1 MQPDARPAPT
11 AADDARVAGRLVGV
25 MRGVEGD
32 ITEADDAFLAIVG
45 YTRADFEAGRM
56 NWRAMT
62 PREFLHLDEA
72 GIKQAAESGGFTVP
86 YQKEFI
92 RKDGSR
98 VPVLLVCAF
107 VPDDPGTWMGYVV
120 DLSPAEARGSVDVP
134 RAPLGAPLPHDFYA
148 RLVSELV
155 RERTRMVAM
164 LDNTDALVWAVD
176 LDFRLLSANH
186 AFQTVQRAVS
196 GRVVEIGDS
205 LMSADYPAE
214 RREQWA
220 RWYRRALGGER
231 FSVRTPLGLPDG
243 PRHYEHVFSPIVDAR
258 QGVVGVTVVSHDV
271 TAHTAAEEAL
281 RASEAR
287 FRTLIAASPLGIF
300 LADPAGEWIYANPR
314 LAAIWGVPAAELL
327 GRGYVRRVHPDD
339 AARARAG
346 WQPAEAAGDE
356 METEYR
362 LALPD
367 AAERVVRVRLAR
379 TREGGRVTGY
389 VGTVDDD
396 TERRALARRLRQSE
410 QMESLGTL
418 AGGIAH
424 DFNNLLAVVLGYA
437 DLAIAAAEGQP
448 ALLHDVR
455 EIRTAGLRARDLVRQ
470 ILAFSRRAERPDAPV
485 ELGAL
490 VAESLRLLRA
500 TVPATVAFDVDL
512 PHEAVAVRGDP
523 SALQQVVV
531 NLCANAEYAM
541 RATGGGRLTVRLAAE
556 PPGTG
561 ATHAVL
567 AVGDTGP
574 GVPPALRDRLFEP
587 FFTTKPVGEGT
598 GMGLAVVH
606 GIVAA
611 HGGTIAVEPAPTG
624 GALFRVTLP
633 LTGCAGPAGAPP
645 PAPARGS
652 GRVLVVEDEPALA
665 RVVERALTRAG
676 YAVARCAT
684 GADALGVVRAAP
696 GDVDVV
702 LSDVAMPGM
711 TGDQLALALRDLRP
725 DLPVVLMTGFSHS
738 VTAERAREIGAVA
751 LLHKPVSP
759 AELVAAVHDAL
770 APNVPRGTPPSRTA
784 PATHRE
790 TAMTDISAA
799 TSADSA
805 ASGPSLEA
813 QLDHLLGAVEGGG
826 LASVDPAAALG
837 TIDRFRGALA
847 GAADP
852 ALAGIATELESL
864 RSLLAGGHAGPELA
878 EALTTLGG
886 KVTALAGAGGPAADR
901 LARLGRALA
910 QGAGQV
916 GRAD

>member
-1 MQPDARPAPT
+1 MTRRAARRSSTVSPRAASSFSPPPMRPDSPPAPT
-11 AADDARVAGRLVGV
+11 AVDDTRLASRPVGV
-25 MRGVEGD
+25 MRGVEGE

-56 NWRAMT
+56 NWREMT
-62 PREFLHLDEA
+62 PSEFLHLDDA
-72 GIKQAAESGGFTVP
+72 GIRQAAESGGFTVP

-107 VPDDPGTWMGYVV
+107 IPDTPGKWMGYVV
-120 DLSPAEARGSVDVP
+120 DLSPADGGRADVAH
-134 RAPLGAPLPHDFYA
+134 APLGAPLPQDFYA

-176 LDFRLLSANH
+176 PDFRLLSANH

-220 RWYRRALGGER
+220 LWYRRALGGER
-231 FSVRTPLGLPDG
+231 FSVRTPLALPEG

-258 QGVVGVTVVSHDV
+258 QGAVGVTMVSHDV
-271 TAHTAAEEAL
+271 TARTAAEEAL

-300 LADPAGEWIYANPR
+300 LADAAGEWIYANPR
-314 LAAIWGVPAAELL
+314 LAAIWGAPAAELL
-327 GRGYVRRVHPDD
+327 GRGYVGRVHPDD

-346 WQPAEAAGDE
+346 WEPAAAAGDE

-362 LALPD
+362 LAFPD
-367 AAERVVRVRLAR
+367 APERVVRVRLAR

-396 TERRALARRLRQSE
+396 TERRALARRLRQRE
-410 QMESLGTL
+410 KMESLGTL

-424 DFNNLLAVVLGYA
+424 DFNNMLAVVLGYA
-437 DLAIAAAEGQP
+437 DLALAAAEGQP
-448 ALLHDVR
+448 ALQHDIR
-455 EIRTAGLRARDLVRQ
+455 EIRTAGLRARDLVRH
-470 ILAFSRRAERPDAPV
+470 ILAFSRRSERADAPV

-500 TVPATVAFDVDL
+500 TVPAAVAFDAQL
-512 PHEAVAVRGDP
+512 PERPLTVLGDP
-523 SALQQVVV
+523 SALQQVIV
-531 NLCANAEYAM
+531 NLCANAEHAM

-556 PPGTG
+556 PPD
-561 ATHAVL
+561 AAARLAVL
-567 AVGDTGP
+567 TVSDTGP
-574 GVPPALRDRLFEP
+574 GVPAELRDRVFEP

-611 HGGTIAVEPAPTG
+611 HGGTIAVEPAPSG
-624 GALFRVTLP
+624 GATFRVTLP
-633 LTGCAGPAGAPP
+633 LTDRARPDAATPA
-645 PAPARGS
+645 APARGS

-665 RVVERALTRAG
+665 RFVKRALSRAG
-676 YAVARCAT
+676 YEVTVCAT
-684 GADALGVVRAAP
+684 GAAALRAVAEAAA
-696 GDVDVV
+696 VDLV

-711 TGDQLALALRDLRP
+711 TGDALARELRRLRP
-725 DLPVVLMTGFSHS
+725 ALPVILMTGFSHT
-738 VTAERAREIGAVA
+738 VTAERARELGLAAV
-751 LLHKPVSP
+751 LHKPVS
-759 AELVAAVHDAL
+759 ADELARAV
-770 APNVPRGTPPSRTA
+770 R
-784 PATHRE
+784 
-790 TAMTDISAA
+790 
-799 TSADSA
+799 
-805 ASGPSLEA
+805 
-813 QLDHLLGAVEGGG
+813 
-826 LASVDPAAALG
+826 AAL
-837 TIDRFRGALA
+837 
-847 GAADP
+847 
-852 ALAGIATELESL
+852 
-864 RSLLAGGHAGPELA
+864 
-878 EALTTLGG
+878 
-886 KVTALAGAGGPAADR
+886 V
-901 LARLGRALA
+901 LGR
-910 QGAGQV
+910 
-916 GRAD
+916 